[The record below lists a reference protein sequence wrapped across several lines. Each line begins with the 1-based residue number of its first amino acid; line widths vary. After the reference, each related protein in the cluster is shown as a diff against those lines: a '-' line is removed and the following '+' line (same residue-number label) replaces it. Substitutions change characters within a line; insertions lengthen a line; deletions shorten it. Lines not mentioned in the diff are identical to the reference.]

1 MNTSKVDFISSINHF
16 ANLSFI
22 ADLNL
27 TIFSSSNSDVRWE
40 YIHGLYSNAIYGGRV
55 DDSHDVRI
63 LASYLEDIFN
73 SDVLSGSGRSR

>member
-1 MNTSKVDFISSINHF
+1 MHGPICFHH
-16 ANLSFI
+16 
-22 ADLNL
+22 
-27 TIFSSSNSDVRWE
+27 FSSSSSDVIWD

-73 SDVLSGSGRSR
+73 SDVLSGSGRAR

>member
-1 MNTSKVDFISSINHF
+1 MIWD
-16 ANLSFI
+16 
-22 ADLNL
+22 
-27 TIFSSSNSDVRWE
+27 

-73 SDVLSGSGRSR
+73 SDVLSGSGRAR